1 LALSGQGDNGRGRP
15 PEKEAL
21 AEAPAPIWD
30 AELPGANLGPV
41 QPVLGEH
48 DVEHMWR
55 LVEVVTEGPDAGSTY
70 RCELCSAVL
79 IVGPEGPA
87 PETT

>member
-1 LALSGQGDNGRGRP
+1 V
-15 PEKEAL
+15 E
-21 AEAPAPIWD
+21 
-30 AELPGANLGPV
+30 
-41 QPVLGEH
+41 PVLGEH
-48 DVEHMWR
+48 DIEHMWW